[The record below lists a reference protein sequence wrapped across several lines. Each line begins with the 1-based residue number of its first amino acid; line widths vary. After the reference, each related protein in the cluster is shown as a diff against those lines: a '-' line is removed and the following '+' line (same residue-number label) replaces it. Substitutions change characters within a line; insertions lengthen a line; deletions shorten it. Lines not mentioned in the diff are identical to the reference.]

1 MVKNH
6 MRWTLT
12 ALASVTVLLSVGAT
26 AYAVDPGWGTPGG
39 DIDSNP
45 NSSYDITPP
54 VNEHPSNSGNHYGG
68 IVAPSIGGGHAGSL
82 GGYDSSNGSSGGY
95 VDRNNNSNDNQ
106 NNNDDSNNNNQ
117 SNQSSQNNNSSSAS
131 SVSST
136 SSSSSSSSSS
146 SHESSKPKE
155 KPESRSKLR
164 KFAKKTY
171 KEQMAILKSQN
182 KQRVVVNNQKG
193 AVQLHDAYLA
203 RKKEI
208 KSGKIDKQTHDKYV
222 EQQRSALQ
230 QALSQRLA
238 TLQTDY
244 DNGQKSVKSQV
255 KALDDTHKSDSQAM
269 NLSDALANLDY
280 QLGVKSNRAYTR
292 YNRSVNELLAQTSQ
306 VKHGERSKQYA
317 QAKSDY
323 QDNLNAV
330 DAIDPG
336 TLRKQNKQRVK
347 DLKSIYSQVQMDI
360 DNGNIQHEDQ
370 IVKKLVG

>member
-1 MVKNH
+1 
-6 MRWTLT
+6 MRWTLA

-39 DIDSNP
+39 DIDSNT

-95 VDRNNNSNDNQ
+95 VDHNNNSSDNQ
-106 NNNDDSNNNNQ
+106 SNNDDSNNNNQ

-171 KEQMAILKSQN
+171 KEQMAILKNQN

-255 KALDDTHKSDSQAM
+255 KALDDTHKSDAQAM